1 MPDDPISSDSIL
13 DAINGGV
20 IVLDRTGRVVLW
32 NDWMRVSSGIA
43 AEKARGK
50 LLEEVFPRAALSRL
64 LTAISTALTSGA
76 STVITHALNPAL
88 LPLQTRSR
96 QALLHDIAVSPIAHA
111 SPVGCAIVITDVT
124 AATRRVR
131 YLRDQQDAR
140 YDAVVASAPDI
151 IITVDED
158 GLVQFANP
166 AANAR
171 FGRTDSTLLGTNAAH
186 LFESQGEWA
195 ALWLGAIDGTGAGQ
209 SKGLIAARTGAELRY
224 FEASA
229 SRWRSG
235 ARLFATVILRDVT
248 ERRAMVAALRHSES
262 EARNA
267 AAALTELNR
276 TLEERVQA
284 RTAQLIKAEAA
295 LRHSQKM
302 EAIGNLTGSIAH
314 DFNNLLHV
322 ISGNL
327 HLLKHYVTG
336 NSAAEKRVQIAL
348 DGVSRSA
355 KLSSQLLAFGRRQPL
370 APKVINLGRFIRD
383 MEDIIRKAVG
393 EGVAVQTV
401 IGEGLWNTLVDPG
414 NVENALLNMA
424 INARDAMEGHGN
436 LIIAASNVVVDSDRA
451 TTHEVITR
459 GEYVMVEV
467 SDTGSGMSAEI
478 IEQAFEPFF
487 TTKPEGRGT
496 GLGLSMVYGFVKQSG
511 GHVNIESALGQGS
524 TIRLYLPRSTQAE
537 EALNEAGSIPAIGGN
552 EMILVAEDDEHV
564 RETVVAMLSDLGYRV
579 LKAKDAQSAL
589 SIIESGMPIDL
600 LFTDVIMPG
609 PMKSTELARKA
620 RERMPNLA
628 VLFTSGYAQDAFA
641 GSAAVG
647 ERVDLLS
654 KPYSR
659 NTLAVKLRQM
669 LADAAQQKS
678 RIVTSAYSSGARA
691 ANASVKPIRVL
702 VCDDNADIRD
712 TTVDMLLAMGHH
724 AMSASDASTALSIL
738 TSNPIDILLTDIC
751 LPDMPG
757 ETLAGHARSRCPGLN
772 IIFAMGEVSDTDTN
786 ALGTARTLIKPYTFE
801 QLAAAITPAPNR
813 KAERSS

>member
-1 MPDDPISSDSIL
+1 MSHNPISSHSIL
-13 DAINGGV
+13 DAINGGL

-32 NDWMRVSSGIA
+32 NAWMRLTSGIT
-43 AEKARGK
+43 AESARGK
-50 LLEEVFPRAALSRL
+50 PLEEVFSQAELRRL
-64 LTAISTALTSGA
+64 LAAISTALTSGA

-88 LPLQTRSR
+88 LPLHTRSR
-96 QALLHDIAVSPIAHA
+96 QALLHDITVSPIGEA
-111 SPVGCAIVITDVT
+111 PPDGCVIAITDVT

-166 AANAR
+166 AAHAR
-171 FGRTDSTLLGTNAAH
+171 FGDAHSKLVGTNAAH
-186 LFESQGEWA
+186 LFETQGEWA
-195 ALWLGAIDGTGAGQ
+195 AVWLGAIDGTGAGQ
-209 SKGLIAARTGAELRY
+209 SKGLIGARTGAELRY

-248 ERRAMVAALRHSES
+248 ERRAMVAALLHSES

-267 AAALTELNR
+267 AMALTELNR
-276 TLEERVQA
+276 TLEERVQS
-284 RTAQLIKAEAA
+284 RTAQLVQAEAA

-327 HLLKHYVTG
+327 HLLKHYVSG
-336 NSAAEKRVQIAL
+336 NAVAEKRVQIAL

-393 EGVAVQTV
+393 EGVTVEIV
-401 IGEGLWNTLVDPG
+401 IGEGLWNALVDPG

-424 INARDAMEGHGN
+424 INARDAMEGQGRL
-436 LIIAASNVVVDSDRA
+436 LIEATNVVLDSDYA
-451 TTHEVITR
+451 TANETITR
-459 GEYVMVEV
+459 GEYVMVAV
-467 SDTGSGMSAEI
+467 TDTGSGMPAEV

-511 GHVNIESALGQGS
+511 GHINIESTVGQGS
-524 TIRLYLPRSTQAE
+524 TVKLYLPRSKQSEDALP
-537 EALNEAGSIPAIGGN
+537 EADAVPVTGGN

-628 VLFTSGYAQDAFA
+628 VLFTSGYTEDAFA
-641 GSAAVG
+641 NSAAAGDPV
-647 ERVDLLS
+647 ELLN

-659 NTLAVKLRQM
+659 EALANRLRHM
-669 LADAAQQKS
+669 LADAAQRKS
-678 RIVTSAYSSGARA
+678 RIVTSAYSSEARPP
-691 ANASVKPIRVL
+691 SVPSKPVRVL
-702 VCDDNADIRD
+702 VCEDNTDMRD
-712 TTVDMLLAMGHH
+712 TTVDMLSAMGHH
-724 AMSASDASTALSIL
+724 AMSAGDASTALSIL
-738 TSNPIDILLTDIC
+738 TSNPIDILLTDVG

-757 ETLAGHARSRCPGLN
+757 TTLASHAKSRFPELN
-772 IIFAMGEVSDTDTN
+772 IILAMGEAPDADAN
-786 ALGTARTLIKPYTFE
+786 ALGAARTLVKPFTFE
-801 QLAAAITPAPNR
+801 QLAAAIIAAPNR
-813 KAERSS
+813 KSD

>member
-1 MPDDPISSDSIL
+1 MSNSPISSHSIL
-13 DAINGGV
+13 DAVTGGL
-20 IVLDRTGRVVLW
+20 IVLDRSGRVVHW
-32 NDWMRVSSGIA
+32 NAWMGLTSGIT
-43 AEKARGK
+43 AESARGK
-50 LLEEVFPRAALSRL
+50 PLGEIFPRADLHRL
-64 LTAISTALTSGA
+64 LASITTALTSGA
-76 STVITHALNPAL
+76 STVITHALNPAV
-88 LPLQTRSR
+88 LPLQTRS
-96 QALLHDIAVSPIAHA
+96 QQPLLHDITVSPIGRT
-111 SPVGCAIVITDVT
+111 PPDGCAIAITDVT

-158 GLVQFANP
+158 GLIQFANP
-166 AANAR
+166 AAHAR
-171 FGRTDSTLLGTNAAH
+171 FNRQDANLVGTNAAH
-186 LFESQGEWA
+186 LFETRNEWA
-195 ALWLGAIDGTGAGQ
+195 ALWRGAIDGTGAGQ
-209 SKGLIAARTGAELRY
+209 SKGLIAANTGVELRY

-235 ARLFATVILRDVT
+235 AHMFATVILRDVT

-267 AAALTELNR
+267 ATALTELNR

-284 RTAQLIKAEAA
+284 RTAQLVKAETA

-327 HLLKHYVTG
+327 HLLKRYVSG
-336 NSAAEKRVQIAL
+336 NADAEKRVQIAL

-355 KLSSQLLAFGRRQPL
+355 KLSSQLLAFARRQPL
-370 APKVINLGRFIRD
+370 APKVINLGDFIGD
-383 MEDIIRKAVG
+383 MEEIFRKAVG
-393 EGVAVQTV
+393 EGVAVETV
-401 IGEGLWNTLVDPG
+401 IGTGLWNTLVDPG
-414 NVENALLNMA
+414 NLENALLNMA
-424 INARDAMEGHGN
+424 INARDAMEGEGR
-436 LIIAASNVVVDSDRA
+436 LIIEAANVVLDSDYA
-451 TTHEVITR
+451 TAHETVTR
-459 GEYVMVEV
+459 GEYVMVAV
-467 SDTGSGMSAEI
+467 TDTGSGMSAKV

-511 GHVNIESALGQGS
+511 GHINIESAVGQGS
-524 TIRLYLPRSTQAE
+524 TIKLYLPRSMQAADVLIE
-537 EALNEAGSIPAIGGN
+537 GDPLPASGGN

-564 RETVVAMLSDLGYRV
+564 RETVVAMLNDLGYRV

-628 VLFTSGYAQDAFA
+628 VLFTSGYTEDAFA
-641 GSAAVG
+641 GSGPVG
-647 ERVDLLS
+647 ESIELLS

-659 NTLAVKLRQM
+659 DALARKLRQM
-669 LADAAQQKS
+669 L
-678 RIVTSAYSSGARA
+678 
-691 ANASVKPIRVL
+691 
-702 VCDDNADIRD
+702 
-712 TTVDMLLAMGHH
+712 VDPEQR
-724 AMSASDASTALSIL
+724 ALS
-738 TSNPIDILLTDIC
+738 
-751 LPDMPG
+751 
-757 ETLAGHARSRCPGLN
+757 
-772 IIFAMGEVSDTDTN
+772 
-786 ALGTARTLIKPYTFE
+786 KPFTFE
-801 QLAAAITPAPNR
+801 QFAVTVNSAPGR
-813 KAERSS
+813 ERE

>member
-1 MPDDPISSDSIL
+1 MSDNPISSHSIL
-13 DAINGGV
+13 DAVNGGI

-32 NDWMRVSSGIA
+32 NAWMAIGSGISA
-43 AEKARGK
+43 AGARGK
-50 LLEEVFPRAALSRL
+50 LLGEVFPQAELARLLAAIATALS
-64 LTAISTALTSGA
+64 SGA

-88 LPLQTRSR
+88 LPLQSRSG
-96 QALLHDIAVSPIAHA
+96 QALLHDIAVSPIGDA
-111 SPVGCAIVITDVT
+111 SPVGCAIAVTDVT

-158 GLVQFANP
+158 GLIQFANP
-166 AANAR
+166 AAHAR
-171 FGRTDSTLLGTNAAH
+171 FGRGESNLVGTHADH
-186 LFESQGEWA
+186 LFETRSEWA

-209 SKGLIAARTGAELRY
+209 SKGLVAAKASGEIRY

-235 ARLFATVILRDVT
+235 PRLFATVILRDVT

-262 EARNA
+262 EARSA

-276 TLEERVQA
+276 TLEERVQS

-327 HLLKHYVTG
+327 HLLKHYVEG
-336 NSAAEKRVQIAL
+336 NAAAQKRVQIAL
-348 DGVSRSA
+348 DGVARSA

-383 MEDIIRKAVG
+383 MEDIIRKAAG
-393 EGVAVQTV
+393 EGVAVHTV

-414 NVENALLNMA
+414 NVENALLNMV
-424 INARDAMEGHGN
+424 INARDAMEGQGR
-436 LIIAASNVVVDSDRA
+436 LRIEASNVVLDSDYA
-451 TTHEVITR
+451 TTHEAITR
-459 GEYVMVEV
+459 GEYVMVAV
-467 SDTGSGMSAEI
+467 SDTGSGMSSEV

-511 GHVNIESALGQGS
+511 GHINIESALGQGS
-524 TIRLYLPRSTQAE
+524 TIKLYLPRSGQAE
-537 EALNEAGSIPAIGGN
+537 EALEEAGSIPAIGGN

-628 VLFTSGYAQDAFA
+628 VLFTSGYTEDAF
-641 GSAAVG
+641 GNPGPVS
-647 ERVDLLS
+647 ESVDLLS

-659 NTLAVKLRQM
+659 DTLAIKLRQM
-669 LADAAQQKS
+669 LADAAQRKS
-678 RIVTSAYSSGARA
+678 QIVTSAFSSDGPV
-691 ANASVKPIRVL
+691 ANVSSKPIRVL
-702 VCDDNADIRD
+702 VCEDNTDMRD
-712 TTVDMLLAMGHH
+712 TTVDMLSAMGHH
-724 AMSASDASTALSIL
+724 AMSASDAATAMSIL
-738 TSNPIDILLTDIC
+738 TSNPIDILLTGEG
-751 LPDMPG
+751 LPDMLG
-757 ETLAGHARSRCPGLN
+757 TTLASHARSRFPELN
-772 IIFAMGEVSDTDTN
+772 VIFATADAPDTD
-786 ALGTARTLIKPYTFE
+786 ADSLGTARTLIKPFTFE
-801 QLAAAITPAPNR
+801 QLAAAINPAPSR
-813 KAERSS
+813 KAE

>member
-1 MPDDPISSDSIL
+1 MSDKPISSQSIA
-13 DAINGGV
+13 DAINGGI
-20 IVLDRTGRVVLW
+20 IVVDRAGRVVLW
-32 NDWMRVSSGIA
+32 NARMRLSSGIT
-43 AEKARGK
+43 AEGARSK
-50 LLEEVFPRAALSRL
+50 LLGDVFPQADLSRL
-64 LTAISTALTSGA
+64 LAAIATALSSGA
-76 STVITHALNPAL
+76 STVITHALNPAV

-96 QALLHDIAVSPIAHA
+96 QALQHDITVSPIGDA
-111 SPVGCAIVITDVT
+111 SPVGCVIAVTDVT

-166 AANAR
+166 AADAR
-171 FGRTDSTLLGTNAAH
+171 FGQPESQLVGTHASQ
-186 LFESQGEWA
+186 LFETQSEWA
-195 ALWLGAIDGTGAGQ
+195 ALWLGAIDGMGEGQ
-209 SKGLIAARTGAELRY
+209 SKGLVAAQVGGEIRH
-224 FEASA
+224 FEGSA

-262 EARNA
+262 EARTA

-276 TLEERVQA
+276 TLEERVQS

-327 HLLKHYVTG
+327 QLLRHYVQG
-336 NSAAEKRVQIAL
+336 NTAAEKRVQIAL
-348 DGVSRSA
+348 DGVARSA

-370 APKVINLGRFIRD
+370 APKVINLGRFIHD

-393 EGVAVQTV
+393 EGVAVQTA

-424 INARDAMEGHGN
+424 INARDAMEGQGR
-436 LIIAASNVVVDSDRA
+436 LIVEAANVVLDTDYV
-451 TTHEVITR
+451 TTHEAITR
-459 GEYVMVEV
+459 GEYVMVAV
-467 SDTGSGMSAEI
+467 SDTGSGMSTEV

-511 GHVNIESALGQGS
+511 GHVEIASVPGQGS
-524 TIRLYLPRSTQAE
+524 TIKLYLPRSGQAE
-537 EALNEAGSIPAIGGN
+537 EALSDAEATPAIGGN

-579 LKAKDAQSAL
+579 LKSKDAQSAL
-589 SIIESGMPIDL
+589 SIIESGMPVDL

-628 VLFTSGYAQDAFA
+628 VLFTSGYTEDAFGGPGPTTEA
-641 GSAAVG
+641 
-647 ERVDLLS
+647 VDLLS

-659 NTLAVKLRQM
+659 DTLAIKLRQM
-669 LADAAQQKS
+669 LAEAAQRKS
-678 RIVTSAYSSGARA
+678 QVVTSAYSSAARA
-691 ANASVKPIRVL
+691 ANAPVQPIRVL
-702 VCDDNADIRD
+702 VCEDNTDMRD
-712 TTVDMLLAMGHH
+712 ATVDMLSAMGHH

-738 TSNPIDILLTDIC
+738 TSNPIDILLTDVG
-751 LPDMPG
+751 LSDMPG
-757 ETLAGHARSRCPGLN
+757 TALASHARSRFPELN
-772 IIFAMGEVSDTDTN
+772 VIFAMAEPSEAN
-786 ALGTARTLIKPYTFE
+786 ADAFGAGRTLVKPFTFE
-801 QLAAAITPAPNR
+801 QLAAAIAPAPSR
-813 KAERSS
+813 KAE

>member
-1 MPDDPISSDSIL
+1 MANSAISSHSIL
-13 DAINGGV
+13 DAINGGLV
-20 IVLDRTGRVVLW
+20 VLDRAGRVVYW
-32 NDWMRVSSGIA
+32 NVWMTVSSGIA
-43 AEKARGK
+43 AEDAQGK
-50 LLEEVFPRAALSRL
+50 LLSEIFPQAERSRL
-64 LTAISTALTSGA
+64 LTAITTALTNGA
-76 STVITHALNPAL
+76 STLMTHTLNPAL

-96 QALLHDIAVSPIAHA
+96 QPLLHDIAI
-111 SPVGCAIVITDVT
+111 SPVGEAPADGCVLAITDVT

-131 YLRDQQDAR
+131 YLRDQQEAR

-151 IITVDED
+151 IITVDEE

-166 AANAR
+166 AAHAR
-171 FGRTDSTLLGTNAAH
+171 FVRPGFNLVGTNAAH
-186 LFESQGEWA
+186 LFETRDEWA
-195 ALWLGAIDGTGAGQ
+195 ALWQSAIDGAGAGH
-209 SKGLIAARTGAELRY
+209 SNGLAANTGGELRY
-224 FEASA
+224 FEGSA

-248 ERRAMVAALRHSES
+248 ERRAMIAALKDSES

-267 AAALTELNR
+267 AAALTDLNR
-276 TLEERVQA
+276 TLEERVQS

-327 HLLKHYVTG
+327 HLLKHYVNG
-336 NSAAEKRVQIAL
+336 NAAAEKRVQIAL

-355 KLSSQLLAFGRRQPL
+355 KLSSQLLAFARRQPL
-370 APKVINLGRFIRD
+370 APKVINLGRFIED

-393 EGVAVQTV
+393 EGVAVETV
-401 IGEGLWNTLVDPG
+401 IGKELWNALVDPG
-414 NVENALLNMA
+414 NLENALLNMA
-424 INARDAMEGHGN
+424 INARDAMEGQGR
-436 LIIAASNVVVDSDRA
+436 LLVEAANVVLDSDY
-451 TTHEVITR
+451 TTAHETVMR
-459 GEYVMVEV
+459 GEYVMVAV
-467 SDTGSGMSAEI
+467 TDTGSGMSTEV

-511 GHVNIESALGQGS
+511 GHINIESALGQGS
-524 TIRLYLPRSTQAE
+524 TIKFYLPRSTQSEDAR
-537 EALNEAGSIPAIGGN
+537 NETDSIPATGGS

-589 SIIESGMPIDL
+589 SIIESGMPIEL

-628 VLFTSGYAQDAFA
+628 VLFTSGYTEDAFV
-641 GSAAVG
+641 GFGTVG
-647 ERVDLLS
+647 ESVELLS

-659 NTLAVKLRQM
+659 EALARKLRYM
-669 LADAAQQKS
+669 LAEAAQRKS
-678 RIVTSAYSSGARA
+678 QIVASAYSATGPRPPSGP
-691 ANASVKPIRVL
+691 VKPIRVL
-702 VCDDNADIRD
+702 VCEDNTDMRD
-712 TTVDMLLAMGHH
+712 TTVDMLSAMGHH
-724 AMSASDASTALSIL
+724 AMSAGDAYTALSIL
-738 TSNPIDILLTDIC
+738 TSNPIDVLLTDVG

-757 ETLAGHARSRCPGLN
+757 TTLASHAKSRFPALN
-772 IIFAMGEVSDTDTN
+772 VIFATGEASETDAAT
-786 ALGTARTLIKPYTFE
+786 LGTARTLIKPFTFE
-801 QLAAAITPAPNR
+801 QLAAAITPPPSH
-813 KAERSS
+813 ERI

>member
-1 MPDDPISSDSIL
+1 MSSNPIATHSIL
-13 DAINGGV
+13 DAVTGGL
-20 IVLDRTGRVVLW
+20 IVLDRAGRVVLW
-32 NDWMRVSSGIA
+32 NAWMRLACGIT
-43 AEKARGK
+43 ARDARSK
-50 LLEEVFPRAALSRL
+50 LLEEVFPGVDLRRLS
-64 LTAISTALTSGA
+64 AGISTALTAGA
-76 STVITHALNPAL
+76 STVITHALNPTL

-96 QALLHDIAVSPIAHA
+96 QTLLHDISVSPIGQT
-111 SPVGCAIVITDVT
+111 PPEGCVIAITDVT

-140 YDAVVASAPDI
+140 YDAVVAGAPDI

-166 AANAR
+166 AADAR
-171 FGRTDSTLLGTNAAH
+171 FGRQGSDLAGTNAAN
-186 LFESQGEWA
+186 LFETRDEWA
-195 ALWLGAIDGTGAGQ
+195 ALWRGAIDGTGAGQ
-209 SKGLIAARTGAELRY
+209 SKGLIAANTGGELRY

-262 EARNA
+262 EARSA

-276 TLEERVQA
+276 TLEERVQS
-284 RTAQLIKAEAA
+284 RTAQLVKAEAA

-327 HLLKHYVTG
+327 HLLKRYVSG
-336 NSAAEKRVQIAL
+336 NADAEKRVQIAL

-355 KLSSQLLAFGRRQPL
+355 KLSSQLLAFARRQPL
-370 APKVINLGRFIRD
+370 APKVINLGDFVGD
-383 MEDIIRKAVG
+383 MEEIIRKAVG
-393 EGVAVQTV
+393 EGVTVETV
-401 IGEGLWNTLVDPG
+401 IGARLWNTLVDPG
-414 NVENALLNMA
+414 NLENALLNMA
-424 INARDAMEGHGN
+424 INARDAMEGDGR
-436 LIIAASNVVVDSDRA
+436 LTIEAANIVLEADYA
-451 TTHEVITR
+451 TAHETVTR
-459 GEYVMVEV
+459 GEYVMIAVTD
-467 SDTGSGMSAEI
+467 SGSGMSADV

-511 GHVNIESALGQGS
+511 GHINIESAIGQGS
-524 TIRLYLPRSTQAE
+524 TIKLYLPRSLQA
-537 EALNEAGSIPAIGGN
+537 ADVLSDADAVPASGGN

-564 RETVVAMLSDLGYRV
+564 RETVVAMLNDLGYRV

-628 VLFTSGYAQDAFA
+628 VLFTSGYTEDTFV
-641 GSAAVG
+641 GSGPVS
-647 ERVDLLS
+647 ESVELLS

-659 NTLAVKLRQM
+659 DDLARKLRQM
-669 LADAAQQKS
+669 LGESAQ
-678 RIVTSAYSSGARA
+678 RPL
-691 ANASVKPIRVL
+691 VKPF
-702 VCDDNADIRD
+702 
-712 TTVDMLLAMGHH
+712 
-724 AMSASDASTALSIL
+724 S
-738 TSNPIDILLTDIC
+738 
-751 LPDMPG
+751 
-757 ETLAGHARSRCPGLN
+757 
-772 IIFAMGEVSDTDTN
+772 
-786 ALGTARTLIKPYTFE
+786 FE
-801 QLAAAITPAPNR
+801 QLATTLDSAPGG
-813 KAERSS
+813 ERE